1 MEELKTMQLKTNSN
15 NLLKGLQQAVGTI
28 KPNNT
33 LPILDCFHLELQ
45 GNNLTITTS
54 DLEVT
59 TIVKLEVESVENGTI
74 AVPHNTL
81 LNLLKTFNNETITIS
96 ALNNTLTITA
106 NSGEYQLTYD
116 DANDYPN
123 TPDLNEESYTVDGN
137 VLNKAISKVLFA
149 TSNDELRPQFCG
161 VYFDNGFIV
170 ATDAHKLVKVETNIN
185 ADFILPKKAS
195 QQLKNL
201 LPKDTNVALQ
211 YNQTNALFAFDN
223 ITIITR
229 LVDGKYPNYEAV
241 IPKENPNRLS
251 INRQEFISVLKR
263 MEVFA
268 NKQTNQIR
276 LDLSEF
282 ETLISSEDVD
292 YRNKAKETLNGVY
305 SGQGMAIG
313 VNAKFL
319 VEMLNSLNCEEV
331 FLDMSEP
338 NKAILINGEEGVNML
353 VMPLM
358 LNAK

>member
-1 MEELKTMQLKTNSN
+1 MQLKTNSN

-28 KPNNT
+28 KQNNT

-45 GNNLTITTS
+45 GNDLTITTS

-59 TIVKLEVESVENGTI
+59 TIVKLEVESVGNGTI
-74 AVPHNTL
+74 AVPHSTL
-81 LNLLKTFNNETITIS
+81 LNLLKTFNNETITLS

-106 NSGEYQLTYD
+106 SSGEYQLAYD
-116 DANDYPN
+116 DANDYPS
-123 TPDLNEESYTVDGN
+123 TPNVNEQGTEINSTDLQQS
-137 VLNKAISKVLFA
+137 ISKVLFA
-149 TSNDELRPQFCG
+149 TANDDLRPTLSG

-170 ATDAHKLVKVETNIN
+170 ATDAHKLVKVESSIN
-185 ADFILPKKAS
+185 GNFILPKKAS

-201 LPKDTNVALQ
+201 LPKDTNVTLQ
-211 YNQTNALFAFDN
+211 YNQTNALFSFDN
-223 ITIITR
+223 ITIVTR

-276 LDLSEF
+276 LDLSDF
-282 ETLISSEDVD
+282 EVLISSEDTD
-292 YRNKAKETLNGVY
+292 YRSRAKETLNGVY
-305 SGQGMAIG
+305 SGQSMSIG

-319 VEMLNSLNCEEV
+319 VEMLNSLNCDEV

-338 NKAILINGEEGVNML
+338 NRAILINGEEGVL
-353 VMPLM
+353 ELIMPMM

>member
-1 MEELKTMQLKTNSN
+1 MQLKTNSN

-45 GNNLTITTS
+45 GNDLTITTS

-74 AVPHNTL
+74 AVPHSTL
-81 LNLLKTFNNETITIS
+81 LNLLKTFNNETITLS

-106 NSGEYQLTYD
+106 SSGEYQLAYD
-116 DANDYPN
+116 DANDYPS
-123 TPDLNEESYTVDGN
+123 TPNVNEQGTEINSIDLQQS
-137 VLNKAISKVLFA
+137 ISKVLFA
-149 TSNDELRPQFCG
+149 TANDDLRPTLSG

-170 ATDAHKLVKVETNIN
+170 ATDAHKLVKVESSIN
-185 ADFILPKKAS
+185 GNFILPKKAS

-201 LPKDTNVALQ
+201 LPKDTNVTLQ
-211 YNQTNALFAFDN
+211 YNQTNALFSFDN

-229 LVDGKYPNYEAV
+229 LIDGKYPNYEAV

-276 LDLSEF
+276 LDLSDF
-282 ETLISSEDVD
+282 EVFISSEDVN
-292 YRNKAKETLNGVY
+292 YRSRAKETLDAVY
-305 SGQGMAIG
+305 SGEPMAIG

-331 FLDMSEP
+331 YLDMSEP
-338 NKAILINGEEGVNML
+338 NRAILINSEEGV
-353 VMPLM
+353 LM
-358 LNAK
+358 LCMPIMLNSK

>member
-1 MEELKTMQLKTNSN
+1 MQLKTNSN

-33 LPILDCFHLELQ
+33 LPILDCFHIELQ
-45 GNNLTITTS
+45 GNDLTITTS

-59 TIVKLEVESVENGTI
+59 TIVKLEVESVENGII
-74 AVPHNTL
+74 AVPNSTL
-81 LNLLKTFNNETITIS
+81 LNLLKTFNNETITLS

-106 NSGEYQLTYD
+106 SSGEYQLAYD
-116 DANDYPN
+116 DANDYPS
-123 TPDLNEESYTVDGN
+123 TPNVNEQGTEINSTDLQQS
-137 VLNKAISKVLFA
+137 ISKVLFA
-149 TSNDELRPQFCG
+149 TANDDLRPTLSG

-170 ATDAHKLVKVETNIN
+170 ATDAHKLVKVESSIN
-185 ADFILPKKAS
+185 GNFILPKKAS

-201 LPKDTNVALQ
+201 LPKDTNVTLQ
-211 YNQTNALFAFDN
+211 YNQTNALFSFDN

-229 LVDGKYPNYEAV
+229 LIDGKYPNYEDV

-276 LDLSEF
+276 LDLSDF
-282 ETLISSEDVD
+282 EVFISSEDVD
-292 YRNKAKETLNGVY
+292 YRSRAKETLDAVY
-305 SGQGMAIG
+305 SGEPMAIG

-331 FLDMSEP
+331 YLDMSEP
-338 NKAILINGEEGVNML
+338 NRAILINGEDGV
-353 VMPLM
+353 LM
-358 LNAK
+358 LCMPIMLNSK

>member
-1 MEELKTMQLKTNSN
+1 MQLKTNSN

-45 GNNLTITTS
+45 GDELTITTS

-74 AVPHNTL
+74 AVPHSTL

-106 NSGEYQLTYD
+106 NNGEYQLAYD
-116 DANDYPN
+116 DANDYPS
-123 TPDLNEESYTVDGN
+123 TPDVDEQGMTIDGN
-137 VLNKAISKVLFA
+137 HLQQSISKVLFA
-149 TSNDELRPQFCG
+149 TANDDLRPTLSG

-185 ADFILPKKAS
+185 ADFILPKKAP

-201 LPKDTNVALQ
+201 LPKDKNVTLQ
-211 YNQTNALFAFDN
+211 YNQTNALFSFDN

-276 LDLSEF
+276 LDLSDF
-282 ETLISSEDVD
+282 DVLISSEGVG

-305 SGQGMAIG
+305 SGQEMVIG
-313 VNAKFL
+313 FNAKFL
-319 VEMLNSLNCEEV
+319 VEMLNSLNCNEV

-338 NKAILINGEEGVNML
+338 NRAILINGEVGV
-353 VMPLM
+353 LM
-358 LNAK
+358 LCMPMVLNSK

>member
-1 MEELKTMQLKTNSN
+1 MQLKTNSN

-45 GNNLTITTS
+45 GNDLTITTS

-74 AVPHNTL
+74 AVPHSTL
-81 LNLLKTFNNETITIS
+81 LNLLKTFNNETITLS

-106 NSGEYQLTYD
+106 SSGEYQLAYD
-116 DANDYPN
+116 DANDYPS
-123 TPDLNEESYTVDGN
+123 TPNVNEQGTEINSIDLQQS
-137 VLNKAISKVLFA
+137 ISKVLFA
-149 TSNDELRPQFCG
+149 TANDDLRPTLSG

-170 ATDAHKLVKVETNIN
+170 ATDAHKLVKVESSIN
-185 ADFILPKKAS
+185 GNFILPKKAS

-201 LPKDTNVALQ
+201 LPKDTNVTLQ
-211 YNQTNALFAFDN
+211 YNQTNALFSFDN

-229 LVDGKYPNYEAV
+229 LIDGKYPNYEVV

-276 LDLSEF
+276 LDLSDF
-282 ETLISSEDVD
+282 EVFISSEDVD
-292 YRNKAKETLNGVY
+292 YRSRAKETLDAVY
-305 SGQGMAIG
+305 SGEPMAIG

-331 FLDMSEP
+331 YLDMSEP
-338 NKAILINGEEGVNML
+338 NRAILINSEEGV
-353 VMPLM
+353 LM
-358 LNAK
+358 LCMPIMLNSK

>member
-1 MEELKTMQLKTNSN
+1 MQLKTNSN

-45 GNNLTITTS
+45 NNDLTITTS

-59 TIVKLEVESVENGTI
+59 TIVKLEVEMVSNGTI
-74 AVPHNTL
+74 AVPHKTL
-81 LNLLKTFNNETITIS
+81 LDLLKTFNNETITLS
-96 ALNNTLTITA
+96 AINNTLTITA
-106 NSGEYQLTYD
+106 NSGEYELAYESSLE
-116 DANDYPN
+116 YPS
-123 TPDLNEESYTVDGN
+123 TPDLNEECFTVDGN

-149 TSNDELRPQFCG
+149 TANDDLRPTLSG

-211 YNQTNALFAFDN
+211 YNQTNALFSFDN

-229 LVDGKYPNYEAV
+229 LVDGKYPNYNAV

-282 ETLISSEDVD
+282 EALISSEDVY

-305 SGQGMAIG
+305 SGQEIAIG

-319 VEMLNSLNCEEV
+319 VEMLNTLNCEEV
-331 FLDMSEP
+331 FFDMSEP
-338 NKAILINGEEGVNML
+338 NKAILINGEDGI
-353 VMPLM
+353 LM
-358 LNAK
+358 LIMPVLINAK

>member
-1 MEELKTMQLKTNSN
+1 MQLKTNSN

-45 GNNLTITTS
+45 GNDLTITTS

-81 LNLLKTFNNETITIS
+81 LSLLKTFNNETITIS

-106 NSGEYQLTYD
+106 SSGEYELAYD
-116 DANDYPN
+116 DANDYPS
-123 TPDLNEESYTVDGN
+123 TPNVDEEGVTIDGN
-137 VLNKAISKVLFA
+137 HLQQSISKVLFA
-149 TSNDELRPQFCG
+149 TSNDDLRPTLSG

-170 ATDAHKLVKVETNIN
+170 ATDAHKLVKVESSIN
-185 ADFILPKKAS
+185 GNFILPKKAS

-201 LPKDTNVALQ
+201 LPKNTNVTLQ
-211 YNQTNALFAFDN
+211 YNQTNALFSFDN

-276 LDLSEF
+276 LDLSDF
-282 ETLISSEDVD
+282 EVLISSENVD
-292 YRNKAKETLNGVY
+292 YRSRAKETLDAVY
-305 SGQGMAIG
+305 SGQSMAIG

-319 VEMLNSLNCEEV
+319 VEMLNSLNCDEV

-338 NKAILINGEEGVNML
+338 NRAILINGEEGI
-353 VMPLM
+353 LM
-358 LNAK
+358 LCMPIMLNSK

>member
-1 MEELKTMQLKTNSN
+1 MQLKTNSN

-28 KPNNT
+28 KQNNT

-45 GNNLTITTS
+45 GNDLTITTS

-74 AVPHNTL
+74 AVPHSTL
-81 LNLLKTFNNETITIS
+81 LNLLKTFNNETITLS

-106 NSGEYQLTYD
+106 SSGEYQLAYD
-116 DANDYPN
+116 DANDYPS
-123 TPDLNEESYTVDGN
+123 TPNVNEQGTEINSTDLQQS
-137 VLNKAISKVLFA
+137 ISKVLFA
-149 TSNDELRPQFCG
+149 TANDDLRPTLSG

-170 ATDAHKLVKVETNIN
+170 ATDAHKLVKVESSIN
-185 ADFILPKKAS
+185 GNFILPKKAS

-201 LPKDTNVALQ
+201 LPKDTNVTLQ
-211 YNQTNALFAFDN
+211 YNQTNALFSFDN

-229 LVDGKYPNYEAV
+229 LIDSKYPNYEAV

-276 LDLSEF
+276 LDLSDF
-282 ETLISSEDVD
+282 EVFISSEDVD
-292 YRNKAKETLNGVY
+292 YRSRAKETLDAVY
-305 SGQGMAIG
+305 SGEPMAIG

-319 VEMLNSLNCEEV
+319 VEMLNSLNCEAIY
-331 FLDMSEP
+331 LDMSEP
-338 NKAILINGEEGVNML
+338 NQAILINGEEGVL
-353 VMPLM
+353 ELIMPIM

>member
-1 MEELKTMQLKTNSN
+1 MQLKTNSN

-33 LPILDCFHLELQ
+33 LPILDCFHLDL
-45 GNNLTITTS
+45 NNNDLTITTS

-74 AVPHNTL
+74 VVPHSTL
-81 LNLLKTFNNETITIS
+81 LSLLKTFNNETITIS
-96 ALNNTLTITA
+96 AINNTLTITA
-106 NSGEYQLTYD
+106 SSGEYQLAYD
-116 DANDYPN
+116 DANDYPS
-123 TPDLNEESYTVDGN
+123 TPSVEEEGVTIYGN
-137 VLNKAISKVLFA
+137 HLQQSISKVLFA
-149 TSNDELRPQFCG
+149 TANDALRPTLSG
-161 VYFDNGFIV
+161 VYFDSGFIV
-170 ATDAHKLVKVETNIN
+170 ATDAHKLVKVESTIN
-185 ADFILPKKAS
+185 GNFILPKKAS

-201 LPKDTNVALQ
+201 LPKNTNVTLQ
-211 YNQTNALFAFDN
+211 YNQTNALFSFDN

-276 LDLSEF
+276 LDLRDF
-282 ETLISSEDVD
+282 EVLISSEDVD
-292 YRNKAKETLNGVY
+292 INKRAKETLDAVY
-305 SGQGMAIG
+305 SGESMAIG

-331 FLDMSEP
+331 YLDMSEP
-338 NKAILINGEEGVNML
+338 NRAILINGEEGVL
-353 VMPLM
+353 ELIMPIM
-358 LNAK
+358 LNSK

>member
-1 MEELKTMQLKTNSN
+1 MQLKTNSN

-33 LPILDCFHLELQ
+33 LPILDCFNLELQ
-45 GNNLTITTS
+45 NNDLTITTS

-59 TIVKLEVESVENGTI
+59 TIVKLEVESLSNGTI
-74 AVPHNTL
+74 AVPHKTL
-81 LNLLKTFNNETITIS
+81 LDLLKTFNNETITIS
-96 ALNNTLTITA
+96 AINNTLTITA
-106 NSGEYQLTYD
+106 NSGEYQLAYD

-123 TPDLNEESYTVDGN
+123 TPSVDEQSVEINSTDLQQS
-137 VLNKAISKVLFA
+137 ISKVLFA
-149 TSNDELRPQFCG
+149 TANDDLKPTLSG
-161 VYFDNGFIV
+161 IYFDNGFIV
-170 ATDAHKLVKVETNIN
+170 ATDAHKLVKVETNID

-211 YNQTNALFAFDN
+211 YNQTNALFSFDN

-229 LVDGKYPNYEAV
+229 LVDGKYPNYNAV

-282 ETLISSEDVD
+282 EALISSEDTN

-338 NKAILINGEEGVNML
+338 NRAILINGEKGV
-353 VMPLM
+353 LM
-358 LNAK
+358 LIMPVLINAK

>member
-1 MEELKTMQLKTNSN
+1 MQLKTNSN
-15 NLLKGLQQAVGTI
+15 NLLKGLQQAVGII

-33 LPILDCFHLELQ
+33 LPILDCFHLELNS
-45 GNNLTITTS
+45 NNLTITTS

-74 AVPHNTL
+74 AVPHSTL
-81 LNLLKTFNNETITIS
+81 LSLLKTFNNETITLS
-96 ALNNTLTITA
+96 ELNNTLTITTS
-106 NSGEYQLTYD
+106 SGEYQLAYD
-116 DANDYPN
+116 DANDYPS
-123 TPDLNEESYTVDGN
+123 TPNVNEQGTEINSTDLQQS
-137 VLNKAISKVLFA
+137 ISKVLFA
-149 TSNDELRPQFCG
+149 TANDDLRPTLSG

-170 ATDAHKLVKVETNIN
+170 ATDAHKLVKVESSIN
-185 ADFILPKKAS
+185 GNFILPKKAS

-201 LPKDTNVALQ
+201 LPKDTNVTLQ
-211 YNQTNALFAFDN
+211 YNQTNALFSFDN

-229 LVDGKYPNYEAV
+229 LIDGKYPNYEAV

-276 LDLSEF
+276 LDLSDF
-282 ETLISSEDVD
+282 EVFISSEDVD
-292 YRNKAKETLNGVY
+292 YRSRAKETSDAVY
-305 SGQGMAIG
+305 SGEPMAIG

-331 FLDMSEP
+331 YLDMSEP
-338 NKAILINGEEGVNML
+338 NRAILINSEEGV
-353 VMPLM
+353 LM
-358 LNAK
+358 LCMPIMLNSK

>member
-1 MEELKTMQLKTNSN
+1 MQLKTNSN

-33 LPILDCFHLELQ
+33 LPILDCFHIELQ
-45 GNNLTITTS
+45 GNDLTITTS

-74 AVPHNTL
+74 AVPNSTL
-81 LNLLKTFNNETITIS
+81 LNLLKTFNNETITLS

-106 NSGEYQLTYD
+106 SSGEYQLAYD
-116 DANDYPN
+116 DANDYPS
-123 TPDLNEESYTVDGN
+123 TPNVNEQGTEINSTDLQQS
-137 VLNKAISKVLFA
+137 ISKVLFA
-149 TSNDELRPQFCG
+149 TANDDLRPTLSG

-170 ATDAHKLVKVETNIN
+170 ATDAHKLVKVESSIN
-185 ADFILPKKAS
+185 GNFILPKKAS

-201 LPKDTNVALQ
+201 LPKDTNVTLQ
-211 YNQTNALFAFDN
+211 YNQTNALFSFDN

-229 LVDGKYPNYEAV
+229 LIDGKYPNYEAV

-276 LDLSEF
+276 LDLSDF
-282 ETLISSEDVD
+282 EVFISSEDVD
-292 YRNKAKETLNGVY
+292 YRSRAKETLDAVY
-305 SGQGMAIG
+305 SGEPMAIG

-331 FLDMSEP
+331 YLDMSEP
-338 NKAILINGEEGVNML
+338 NRAILINGEDGV
-353 VMPLM
+353 LM
-358 LNAK
+358 LCMPIMLNSK

>member
-1 MEELKTMQLKTNSN
+1 MQLKTNSN

-45 GNNLTITTS
+45 GNDLTITTR

-74 AVPHNTL
+74 AVPHKTL
-81 LNLLKTFNNETITIS
+81 LDLLKTFNNETITIS
-96 ALNNTLTITA
+96 AINNTLTITA
-106 NSGEYQLTYD
+106 NSGEYQLSYD

-123 TPDLNEESYTVDGN
+123 TPNVDEQATEINSTDLQQS
-137 VLNKAISKVLFA
+137 ISKVLFA
-149 TSNDELRPQFCG
+149 TANDDLRPTLSG

-211 YNQTNALFAFDN
+211 YNQTNALFSFDN

-229 LVDGKYPNYEAV
+229 LVDGKYPNYNAV

-282 ETLISSEDVD
+282 EALISSEDTD

-305 SGQGMAIG
+305 SGQEIAIG

-319 VEMLNSLNCEEV
+319 VEMLNTLNCEEV

-338 NKAILINGEEGVNML
+338 NRAILINGEEGVL
-353 VMPLM
+353 ELIMPIM

>member
-1 MEELKTMQLKTNSN
+1 MQLKTNSN

-45 GNNLTITTS
+45 NNDLTITTS

-74 AVPHNTL
+74 AVPHKTL
-81 LNLLKTFNNETITIS
+81 LDLLKTFNNETITIS
-96 ALNNTLTITA
+96 AINNTLTITA
-106 NSGEYQLTYD
+106 NSGEYQLAYD

-123 TPDLNEESYTVDGN
+123 TPSVNEQGVEINSTDLQQS
-137 VLNKAISKVLFA
+137 ISKVLFA
-149 TSNDELRPQFCG
+149 TANDDLRPTLSG

-211 YNQTNALFAFDN
+211 YNQTNALFSFDN

-229 LVDGKYPNYEAV
+229 LVDGKYPNYNAV

-282 ETLISSEDVD
+282 EALISSEDVD
-292 YRNKAKETLNGVY
+292 CRNKAKETLNGVY
-305 SGQGMAIG
+305 SGQEIAIG

-319 VEMLNSLNCEEV
+319 VEMLNTLNCEEV

-338 NKAILINGEEGVNML
+338 NKAILINGEEGILML

>member
-1 MEELKTMQLKTNSN
+1 MQLKTNSN

-45 GNNLTITTS
+45 GNDLTITTS

-74 AVPHNTL
+74 AVPHSTL
-81 LNLLKTFNNETITIS
+81 LNLLKTFNNETITLS

-106 NSGEYQLTYD
+106 SSGEYQLAYD
-116 DANDYPN
+116 DANDYPS
-123 TPDLNEESYTVDGN
+123 TPNVDGQGTEIN
-137 VLNKAISKVLFA
+137 SIDLQQSISKVLFA
-149 TSNDELRPQFCG
+149 TANDDLRPTLSG

-170 ATDAHKLVKVETNIN
+170 ATDAHKLVKVESSIN
-185 ADFILPKKAS
+185 GNFILPKKAS

-201 LPKDTNVALQ
+201 LPKDTNVTLQ
-211 YNQTNALFAFDN
+211 YNQTNALFSFDN

-229 LVDGKYPNYEAV
+229 LIDGKYPNYEAV

-276 LDLSEF
+276 LDLSDF
-282 ETLISSEDVD
+282 EVFISSEDVD
-292 YRNKAKETLNGVY
+292 YRSRAKETLDAVY
-305 SGQGMAIG
+305 SGEPMAIG

-331 FLDMSEP
+331 YLDMSEP
-338 NKAILINGEEGVNML
+338 NRAILINSEEGV
-353 VMPLM
+353 LM
-358 LNAK
+358 LCMPIMLNSK

>member
-1 MEELKTMQLKTNSN
+1 MQLKTNSN

-28 KPNNT
+28 KQNNT
-33 LPILDCFHLELQ
+33 LPILDCFHLEL
-45 GNNLTITTS
+45 NSNDLTITTS

-59 TIVKLEVESVENGTI
+59 TIVKLEVESVDNGTI
-74 AVPHNTL
+74 AVPHSTL

-96 ALNNTLTITA
+96 AINNTLTITA
-106 NSGEYQLTYD
+106 SSGEYQLAYD

-123 TPDLNEESYTVDGN
+123 TPNVNEQGTEINSTN
-137 VLNKAISKVLFA
+137 LQQSISKVLFA
-149 TSNDELRPQFCG
+149 TANDDLRPTLSG

-170 ATDAHKLVKVETNIN
+170 ATDAHKLVKVESSIN
-185 ADFILPKKAS
+185 GNFILPKKAS

-201 LPKDTNVALQ
+201 LPKDTNVTLQ
-211 YNQTNALFAFDN
+211 YNQTNALFSFDN
-223 ITIITR
+223 ITIVTR

-276 LDLSEF
+276 LDLSDF
-282 ETLISSEDVD
+282 EVLISSEDTD
-292 YRNKAKETLNGVY
+292 YRSRAKETLNGVY
-305 SGQGMAIG
+305 SGQSMSIG
-313 VNAKFL
+313 VNTKFL
-319 VEMLNSLNCEEV
+319 VEMLNSLNCDEV
-331 FLDMSEP
+331 YLDMSEP
-338 NKAILINGEEGVNML
+338 NRAILINGEEGVLML
-353 VMPLM
+353 CMPIM

>member
-1 MEELKTMQLKTNSN
+1 MQLKTNSN

-45 GNNLTITTS
+45 GNDLTITTS

-59 TIVKLEVESVENGTI
+59 TIVKLEVEMVSNGTI
-74 AVPHNTL
+74 AVPHKTL
-81 LNLLKTFNNETITIS
+81 LDLLKTFNNETITLS
-96 ALNNTLTITA
+96 AINNTLTITA
-106 NSGEYQLTYD
+106 NSGEYQLAYD

-123 TPDLNEESYTVDGN
+123 TPSVNEQGVEINSTDLQQS
-137 VLNKAISKVLFA
+137 ISKVLFA
-149 TSNDELRPQFCG
+149 TANDDLRPTLSG

-211 YNQTNALFAFDN
+211 YNQTNALFSFDN

-229 LVDGKYPNYEAV
+229 LVDGKYPNYNAV

-282 ETLISSEDVD
+282 EALISSEDTD

-305 SGQGMAIG
+305 SGQEIAIG

-319 VEMLNSLNCEEV
+319 VEMLNTLNCEEV

-338 NKAILINGEEGVNML
+338 NRSILINGEKGILML

>member
-1 MEELKTMQLKTNSN
+1 MQLKTNSN

-45 GNNLTITTS
+45 GNDLTITTS

-59 TIVKLEVESVENGTI
+59 TIVKLEVDTVSNGTI
-74 AVPHNTL
+74 AVPHKTL
-81 LNLLKTFNNETITIS
+81 LDLLKTFNNETITIS
-96 ALNNTLTITA
+96 AINNTLTITA
-106 NSGEYQLTYD
+106 NSGEYQLAYD

-123 TPDLNEESYTVDGN
+123 TPSVDEQCVEINSTDLQQS
-137 VLNKAISKVLFA
+137 ISKVLFA
-149 TSNDELRPQFCG
+149 TANDDLRPTLSG

-211 YNQTNALFAFDN
+211 YNQTNALFSFDN

-229 LVDGKYPNYEAV
+229 LVDGKYPNYNAV

-282 ETLISSEDVD
+282 EALISSEDTD

-305 SGQGMAIG
+305 SGQEIAIG

-319 VEMLNSLNCEEV
+319 VEMLNTLNCEEV

-338 NKAILINGEEGVNML
+338 NKAILINGEEGILML
-353 VMPLM
+353 IMPMM

>member
-1 MEELKTMQLKTNSN
+1 MQLKTNSN

-33 LPILDCFHLELQ
+33 LPILDCFHLEL
-45 GNNLTITTS
+45 NNNDLTITTS

-59 TIVKLEVESVENGTI
+59 TIVNLEVESVENGTI
-74 AVPHNTL
+74 AVPHKTL
-81 LNLLKTFNNETITIS
+81 LDLLKTFNNETITIS
-96 ALNNTLTITA
+96 AINNTLTITA
-106 NSGEYQLTYD
+106 SSGEYQLAYD
-116 DANDYPN
+116 DANDYPS
-123 TPDLNEESYTVDGN
+123 TPNVEEEYITIDSN
-137 VLNKAISKVLFA
+137 HLQQSISKVLFA
-149 TSNDELRPQFCG
+149 TANDDLRPTLSG

-170 ATDAHKLVKVETNIN
+170 ATDAHKLVKVESTIN
-185 ADFILPKKAS
+185 GNFILPKKAS

-201 LPKDTNVALQ
+201 LPKDTNVTLQ
-211 YNQTNALFAFDN
+211 YNQTNALFSFDN

-276 LDLSEF
+276 LDLSDF
-282 ETLISSEDVD
+282 EVLISSEDVD
-292 YRNKAKETLNGVY
+292 YRSRAKETLDAVY
-305 SGQGMAIG
+305 SGEPMAIG

-331 FLDMSEP
+331 YLDMSEP
-338 NKAILINGEEGVNML
+338 NRAILINGEEGVL
-353 VMPLM
+353 ELIMPIM
-358 LNAK
+358 LNGK

>member
-1 MEELKTMQLKTNSN
+1 MQLKTNSN

-45 GNNLTITTS
+45 NNDLTITTS

-59 TIVKLEVESVENGTI
+59 TIVKLEVESLSNGTI
-74 AVPHNTL
+74 AVPHKTL
-81 LNLLKTFNNETITIS
+81 LDLLKTFNNETITIS
-96 ALNNTLTITA
+96 AINNTLTITA
-106 NSGEYQLTYD
+106 NSGEYQLAYD

-123 TPDLNEESYTVDGN
+123 TPSVNEQGVEINSTDLQQS
-137 VLNKAISKVLFA
+137 ISKVLFA
-149 TSNDELRPQFCG
+149 TANDDLRPTLSG
-161 VYFDNGFIV
+161 IYFDNGFIV

-211 YNQTNALFAFDN
+211 YNQTNALFSFDN

-229 LVDGKYPNYEAV
+229 LVDGKYPNYNAV

-282 ETLISSEDVD
+282 EALISSEDTD

-305 SGQGMAIG
+305 SGQEIAIG

-319 VEMLNSLNCEEV
+319 VEMLNALNCEEV

-338 NKAILINGEEGVNML
+338 NRAILINGEEGVL
-353 VMPLM
+353 ELIMPIM
-358 LNAK
+358 LNTK

>member
-1 MEELKTMQLKTNSN
+1 MQLKTNSN
-15 NLLKGLQQAVGTI
+15 NLLKGLQQAVGII

-33 LPILDCFHLELQ
+33 LPILDCFHLELNS
-45 GNNLTITTS
+45 NNLTITTS

-74 AVPHNTL
+74 AVPHSTL
-81 LNLLKTFNNETITIS
+81 LSLLKTFNNETITLS
-96 ALNNTLTITA
+96 ELNNTLTITTS
-106 NSGEYQLTYD
+106 SGEYQLAYD
-116 DANDYPN
+116 DANDYPS
-123 TPDLNEESYTVDGN
+123 TPNVNEQGTEINSTDLQQS
-137 VLNKAISKVLFA
+137 ISKVLFA
-149 TSNDELRPQFCG
+149 TANDDLRPTLSG

-170 ATDAHKLVKVETNIN
+170 ATDAHKLVKVESSIN
-185 ADFILPKKAS
+185 GNFILPKKAS

-201 LPKDTNVALQ
+201 LPKDTNVTLQ
-211 YNQTNALFAFDN
+211 YNQTNALFSFDN

-229 LVDGKYPNYEAV
+229 LIDGKYPNYEAV

-276 LDLSEF
+276 LDLSDF
-282 ETLISSEDVD
+282 EVLVSSEDVD
-292 YRNKAKETLNGVY
+292 YRLRAKETLDAVY
-305 SGQGMAIG
+305 SGEPMAIG

-331 FLDMSEP
+331 YLDMSEP
-338 NKAILINGEEGVNML
+338 NRAILINGEEGV
-353 VMPLM
+353 LM
-358 LNAK
+358 LCMPIMLNSK

>member
-1 MEELKTMQLKTNSN
+1 MQLKTNSN

-45 GNNLTITTS
+45 GNDLTITTS

-74 AVPHNTL
+74 AVPHSTL
-81 LNLLKTFNNETITIS
+81 LNLLKTFNNETITLS

-106 NSGEYQLTYD
+106 SSGEYQLAYD
-116 DANDYPN
+116 DANDYPS
-123 TPDLNEESYTVDGN
+123 TPSVEEQGTEINSTDLQQS
-137 VLNKAISKVLFA
+137 ISKVLFA
-149 TSNDELRPQFCG
+149 TANDDLRPTLSG

-170 ATDAHKLVKVETNIN
+170 ATDAHKLVKVESTIN
-185 ADFILPKKAS
+185 GNFILPKKAS

-201 LPKDTNVALQ
+201 LPKDTNVTLQ
-211 YNQTNALFAFDN
+211 YNQTNALFSFDN

-229 LVDGKYPNYEAV
+229 LIDGKYPNYEAV

-276 LDLSEF
+276 LDLSDF
-282 ETLISSEDVD
+282 EVLISSEDVD
-292 YRNKAKETLNGVY
+292 YRSRAKETLDAVY
-305 SGQGMAIG
+305 SGEPMAIG

-319 VEMLNSLNCEEV
+319 VEMLNSLNCDEV
-331 FLDMSEP
+331 YLDMSEP
-338 NKAILINGEEGVNML
+338 NRAILINGEEGVLELIMPVML
-353 VMPLM
+353 SS
-358 LNAK
+358 K

>member
-1 MEELKTMQLKTNSN
+1 MQLKTNSN

-45 GNNLTITTS
+45 GNDLTIATS

-74 AVPHNTL
+74 AVPHSTL
-81 LNLLKTFNNETITIS
+81 LNLLKTFNNETITLS

-106 NSGEYQLTYD
+106 SSGEYQLAYD
-116 DANDYPN
+116 DANDYPS
-123 TPDLNEESYTVDGN
+123 TPSVDEQGTEINSTDLQQS
-137 VLNKAISKVLFA
+137 ISKVLFA
-149 TSNDELRPQFCG
+149 TANDDLRPTLSG

-170 ATDAHKLVKVETNIN
+170 ATDAHKLVKVESNIN

-201 LPKDTNVALQ
+201 LPKDTNVTLQ
-211 YNQTNALFAFDN
+211 YNQTNALFSFDN

-229 LVDGKYPNYEAV
+229 LVDGKYPKYEAV

-276 LDLSEF
+276 LDLSDF
-282 ETLISSEDVD
+282 EVLISSEDTD
-292 YRNKAKETLNGVY
+292 YRSRAKETLDAVY
-305 SGQGMAIG
+305 SGEPMAIG

-319 VEMLNSLNCEEV
+319 VEMLNSLNCDEV
-331 FLDMSEP
+331 YLDMSEP
-338 NKAILINGEEGVNML
+338 NRAILINGEEGVL
-353 VMPLM
+353 ELIMPIM
-358 LNAK
+358 LNSK

>member
-1 MEELKTMQLKTNSN
+1 MQLKTNSN

-28 KPNNT
+28 KQNNT
-33 LPILDCFHLELQ
+33 LPILDCFHIELQ
-45 GNNLTITTS
+45 GNDLTITTS

-74 AVPHNTL
+74 AVPNSTL
-81 LNLLKTFNNETITIS
+81 LNLLKTFNNETITLS

-106 NSGEYQLTYD
+106 SSGEYQLAYD
-116 DANDYPN
+116 DANDYPS
-123 TPDLNEESYTVDGN
+123 TPNVNEQGTEINSTDLQQS
-137 VLNKAISKVLFA
+137 ISRVLFA
-149 TSNDELRPQFCG
+149 TANDDLRPTLSG

-170 ATDAHKLVKVETNIN
+170 ATDAHKLVKVESSIN
-185 ADFILPKKAS
+185 GNFILPKKAS

-201 LPKDTNVALQ
+201 LPKDTNVTLQ
-211 YNQTNALFAFDN
+211 YNQTNALFSFDN

-229 LVDGKYPNYEAV
+229 LIDGKYPNYEAV

-251 INRQEFISVLKR
+251 INRQEFISVSKR

-276 LDLSEF
+276 LDLSDF
-282 ETLISSEDVD
+282 EVFISSEDVD
-292 YRNKAKETLNGVY
+292 YRSRAKETLDAVY
-305 SGQGMAIG
+305 SGEPMAIG

-331 FLDMSEP
+331 YLDMSEP
-338 NKAILINGEEGVNML
+338 NRAILINGEDGV
-353 VMPLM
+353 LM
-358 LNAK
+358 LCMPIMLNSK

>member
-1 MEELKTMQLKTNSN
+1 MQLKTNSN

-45 GNNLTITTS
+45 GNDLTITTS

-74 AVPHNTL
+74 AVPHSTL
-81 LNLLKTFNNETITIS
+81 LNLLKTFNNETITLS

-106 NSGEYQLTYD
+106 SSGEYQLAYD
-116 DANDYPN
+116 DANDYPS
-123 TPDLNEESYTVDGN
+123 TPNVNEQGTEINSIDLQQS
-137 VLNKAISKVLFA
+137 ISKVLFA
-149 TSNDELRPQFCG
+149 TANDDLRPTLSG

-170 ATDAHKLVKVETNIN
+170 ATDAHKLVKVESSIN
-185 ADFILPKKAS
+185 GNFILPKKAS

-201 LPKDTNVALQ
+201 LPKGTNVTLQ
-211 YNQTNALFAFDN
+211 YNQTNALFSFDN

-229 LVDGKYPNYEAV
+229 LIDGKYPNYEAV

-276 LDLSEF
+276 LDLSDF
-282 ETLISSEDVD
+282 EVFISSEDVD
-292 YRNKAKETLNGVY
+292 YRSRAKETLDAVY
-305 SGQGMAIG
+305 SGEPMAIG

-331 FLDMSEP
+331 YLDMSEP
-338 NKAILINGEEGVNML
+338 NRAILINSEEGV
-353 VMPLM
+353 LM
-358 LNAK
+358 LCMPIMLNSK

>member
-1 MEELKTMQLKTNSN
+1 MQLKTNSN

-28 KPNNT
+28 KQNNT

-45 GNNLTITTS
+45 GNDLTITTS

-74 AVPHNTL
+74 AVPHSTL
-81 LNLLKTFNNETITIS
+81 LNLLKTFNNETITLS

-106 NSGEYQLTYD
+106 SSGEYQLAYD
-116 DANDYPN
+116 DANDYPS
-123 TPDLNEESYTVDGN
+123 TPNVNEQGTEINSTDLQQS
-137 VLNKAISKVLFA
+137 ISKVLFA
-149 TSNDELRPQFCG
+149 TANDDLRPTLSG

-170 ATDAHKLVKVETNIN
+170 ATDAHKLVKVESSIN
-185 ADFILPKKAS
+185 GNFILPKKAS

-201 LPKDTNVALQ
+201 LPKDTNVTLQ
-211 YNQTNALFAFDN
+211 YNQTNALFSFDN

-229 LVDGKYPNYEAV
+229 LIDSKYPNYEAV

-276 LDLSEF
+276 LDLSDF
-282 ETLISSEDVD
+282 EVFISSEDVD
-292 YRNKAKETLNGVY
+292 YRSRAKETLDAVY
-305 SGQGMAIG
+305 SGEPMAIG

-331 FLDMSEP
+331 YLDMSEP
-338 NKAILINGEEGVNML
+338 NRAILINGEEGVL
-353 VMPLM
+353 ELIMPIM

>member
-1 MEELKTMQLKTNSN
+1 MQLKTNSN

-28 KPNNT
+28 KPSNT

-45 GNNLTITTS
+45 GNDLTITTS

-59 TIVKLEVESVENGTI
+59 TIVNLEVECLGGGVI
-74 AVPHNTL
+74 AVPHSTL
-81 LNLLKTFNNETITIS
+81 LSLLKTFNNETITIS
-96 ALNNTLTITA
+96 AINNTLTITA
-106 NSGEYQLTYD
+106 SSGEYQLAYD
-116 DANDYPN
+116 DANDYPS
-123 TPDLNEESYTVDGN
+123 TPNVDEQGTEINSTDLQQS
-137 VLNKAISKVLFA
+137 ISKVLFA
-149 TSNDELRPQFCG
+149 TSNDDLRPTLSG

-170 ATDAHKLVKVETNIN
+170 ATDAHKLVKVESNIN

-201 LPKDTNVALQ
+201 LPKDTNVTLQ
-211 YNQTNALFAFDN
+211 YNQTNALFSFDN

-276 LDLSEF
+276 LDLSDF
-282 ETLISSEDVD
+282 EVLISSEDVD
-292 YRNKAKETLNGVY
+292 YRSRAKETLEAVY
-305 SGQGMAIG
+305 SGQSMAIG

-331 FLDMSEP
+331 YLDMSEP
-338 NKAILINGEEGVNML
+338 NRAILINGEVGV
-353 VMPLM
+353 LM
-358 LNAK
+358 LCMPIMLNSK

>member
-1 MEELKTMQLKTNSN
+1 MQLKTNSN

-45 GNNLTITTS
+45 NNDLTITTS

-59 TIVKLEVESVENGTI
+59 TIVKLEVESLSNGTI
-74 AVPHNTL
+74 AVPHKTL
-81 LNLLKTFNNETITIS
+81 LDLLKTFNNETITIS

-106 NSGEYQLTYD
+106 NSGEYQLAYD
-116 DANDYPN
+116 DANDYPSTKNIQEELFN
-123 TPDLNEESYTVDGN
+123 TGNMVDGN
-137 VLNKAISKVLFA
+137 HLQQSISKVLFA
-149 TSNDELRPQFCG
+149 TANDDLRPTLSG

-170 ATDAHKLVKVETNIN
+170 ATDAHKLVKVESNIE

-201 LPKDTNVALQ
+201 LPKDTDVALQ

-229 LVDGKYPNYEAV
+229 LVDGKYPNYNAV

-282 ETLISSEDVD
+282 EALISSEDTD

-305 SGQGMAIG
+305 SGQEIAIG

-319 VEMLNSLNCEEV
+319 VEMLNTLNCEEV

-338 NKAILINGEEGVNML
+338 NKAILINGEEGI
-353 VMPLM
+353 LM
-358 LNAK
+358 LIMPVLINTK

>member
-1 MEELKTMQLKTNSN
+1 MQLKTNSN

-28 KPNNT
+28 KQNNT

-45 GNNLTITTS
+45 CNDLTITTS

-74 AVPHNTL
+74 AVPHKTL
-81 LNLLKTFNNETITIS
+81 LDLLKTFNNETITIS
-96 ALNNTLTITA
+96 AINNTLTITA
-106 NSGEYQLTYD
+106 NSGEYQLAYD

-123 TPDLNEESYTVDGN
+123 TPSVDEQGVEINSSDLQQS
-137 VLNKAISKVLFA
+137 ISKVLFA
-149 TSNDELRPQFCG
+149 TANDDLKPTLSG

-229 LVDGKYPNYEAV
+229 LVDGKYPNYNAV

-282 ETLISSEDVD
+282 EALISSEDTD

-305 SGQGMAIG
+305 SGQEIAIG

-319 VEMLNSLNCEEV
+319 VEMLNTLNCEEV

-338 NKAILINGEEGVNML
+338 NKAILINGEKGVLML
-353 VMPLM
+353 IMPIM

>member
-1 MEELKTMQLKTNSN
+1 MQLKTNSN

-45 GNNLTITTS
+45 SNNLTITTS

-74 AVPHNTL
+74 AVPHSTL
-81 LNLLKTFNNETITIS
+81 LNLLKTFNNETITLS

-106 NSGEYQLTYD
+106 NSGEYQLAYD
-116 DANDYPN
+116 DANDYPS
-123 TPDLNEESYTVDGN
+123 TPDVDEQGTEIN
-137 VLNKAISKVLFA
+137 STDLQQSISKVLFA
-149 TSNDELRPQFCG
+149 TANDDLRPTLSG

-201 LPKDTNVALQ
+201 LPKDTYVEMS
-211 YNQTNALFAFDN
+211 YNQTNALFSFDN

-276 LDLSEF
+276 LDLSDF
-282 ETLISSEDVD
+282 EVFISSEDVD
-292 YRNKAKETLNGVY
+292 YRSRAKETLDAAY
-305 SGQGMAIG
+305 SGEPMAIG

-331 FLDMSEP
+331 YLDMSEP
-338 NKAILINGEEGVNML
+338 NRAILINGEEGVL
-353 VMPLM
+353 ELIMPIM

>member
-1 MEELKTMQLKTNSN
+1 MQLKTNSN

-45 GNNLTITTS
+45 GNDLTITTS

-74 AVPHNTL
+74 AVPHSTL
-81 LNLLKTFNNETITIS
+81 LNLLKTFNNETITLS

-106 NSGEYQLTYD
+106 SSGEYQLAYD
-116 DANDYPN
+116 DANDYPS
-123 TPDLNEESYTVDGN
+123 TPNVNEQGTEINSIDLQQS
-137 VLNKAISKVLFA
+137 ISKVLFA
-149 TSNDELRPQFCG
+149 TANDDLRPTLSG

-170 ATDAHKLVKVETNIN
+170 ATDAHKLVKVESSIN
-185 ADFILPKKAS
+185 GNFILPKKAS

-201 LPKDTNVALQ
+201 LPKDTNVTLQ
-211 YNQTNALFAFDN
+211 YNQTNALFSFDN

-229 LVDGKYPNYEAV
+229 LIDGKYPNYEAV

-276 LDLSEF
+276 LDLSDF
-282 ETLISSEDVD
+282 EVFISSEDVD
-292 YRNKAKETLNGVY
+292 YRSRAKETLDAVY
-305 SGQGMAIG
+305 SGEPMAIG

-331 FLDMSEP
+331 YLDMSEP
-338 NKAILINGEEGVNML
+338 NRAILINSEEGV
-353 VMPLM
+353 LM
-358 LNAK
+358 LCMPIMLNSK

>member
-1 MEELKTMQLKTNSN
+1 MQLKTNSN

-45 GNNLTITTS
+45 GNDLTITTS

-74 AVPHNTL
+74 AVPHSTL
-81 LNLLKTFNNETITIS
+81 LNLLKTFNNETITLS

-106 NSGEYQLTYD
+106 SSGEYQLAYD
-116 DANDYPN
+116 DANDYPS
-123 TPDLNEESYTVDGN
+123 TPNVNEQGTEINSIDLQQS
-137 VLNKAISKVLFA
+137 ISKVLFA
-149 TSNDELRPQFCG
+149 TANDDLRPTLSG

-170 ATDAHKLVKVETNIN
+170 ATDAYKLVKVESSIN
-185 ADFILPKKAS
+185 GNFILPKKAS

-201 LPKDTNVALQ
+201 LPKDTNVTLQ
-211 YNQTNALFAFDN
+211 YNQTNALFSFDN

-229 LVDGKYPNYEAV
+229 LIDGKYPNYEAV

-276 LDLSEF
+276 LDLSDF
-282 ETLISSEDVD
+282 EVFISSEDVD
-292 YRNKAKETLNGVY
+292 YRSRAKETLDAVY
-305 SGQGMAIG
+305 SGEPMAIG

-331 FLDMSEP
+331 YLDMSEP
-338 NKAILINGEEGVNML
+338 NRAILINSEEGV
-353 VMPLM
+353 LM
-358 LNAK
+358 LCMPIMLNSK

>member
-1 MEELKTMQLKTNSN
+1 MQLKTNSN

-28 KPNNT
+28 KQNNT

-45 GNNLTITTS
+45 GNDLTITTS

-59 TIVKLEVESVENGTI
+59 TIVKLEVESVDNGTI
-74 AVPHNTL
+74 AVPHSTL
-81 LNLLKTFNNETITIS
+81 LNLLKTFNNETITLS

-106 NSGEYQLTYD
+106 SSGEYQLAYD
-116 DANDYPN
+116 DANDYPS
-123 TPDLNEESYTVDGN
+123 TPNVDGQGTEIN
-137 VLNKAISKVLFA
+137 SIDLQQSISKVLFA
-149 TSNDELRPQFCG
+149 TANDDLRPTLSG

-170 ATDAHKLVKVETNIN
+170 ATDAHKLVKVESSIN
-185 ADFILPKKAS
+185 GNFILPKKAS

-201 LPKDTNVALQ
+201 LPKDTNVTLQ
-211 YNQTNALFAFDN
+211 YNQTNALFSFDN
-223 ITIITR
+223 ITIVTR

-276 LDLSEF
+276 LDLSDF
-282 ETLISSEDVD
+282 EVLISSEDTD
-292 YRNKAKETLNGVY
+292 YRSRAKETLNGVY
-305 SGQGMAIG
+305 SGQSMSIG

-319 VEMLNSLNCEEV
+319 VEMLNSLNCDEV

-338 NKAILINGEEGVNML
+338 NRAILINGEEGVL
-353 VMPLM
+353 ELIMPIM

>member
-1 MEELKTMQLKTNSN
+1 MQLKTNSN

-45 GNNLTITTS
+45 GNDLTITTS

-59 TIVKLEVESVENGTI
+59 TIVKLEVEMVSNGTI
-74 AVPHNTL
+74 AVPHKTL
-81 LNLLKTFNNETITIS
+81 LDLLKTFNNETIKLS
-96 ALNNTLTITA
+96 AINNTLTITA
-106 NSGEYQLTYD
+106 NSGEYQLAYD
-116 DANDYPN
+116 NANDYPN
-123 TPDLNEESYTVDGN
+123 TPSVDEQGVEINSSDLQQS
-137 VLNKAISKVLFA
+137 ISKVLFA
-149 TSNDELRPQFCG
+149 TANDDLKPTLSG

-211 YNQTNALFAFDN
+211 YNQTNALFSFDN

-229 LVDGKYPNYEAV
+229 LVDGKYPNYNAV

-282 ETLISSEDVD
+282 EALISSEDTD

-305 SGQGMAIG
+305 SGQEIAIG

-319 VEMLNSLNCEEV
+319 VEMLNTLNCEEV

-338 NKAILINGEEGVNML
+338 NKAILINGEEGILML

>member
-1 MEELKTMQLKTNSN
+1 MQLKTNSN

-45 GNNLTITTS
+45 DNDLTITTS

-59 TIVKLEVESVENGTI
+59 TIVKLEVESLSNGTI
-74 AVPHNTL
+74 AVPHKTL
-81 LNLLKTFNNETITIS
+81 LDLLKTFNNETITIS
-96 ALNNTLTITA
+96 AINNTLTITA
-106 NSGEYQLTYD
+106 NSGEYQLAYD

-123 TPDLNEESYTVDGN
+123 TPSVNEQGVEINSTDLQQS
-137 VLNKAISKVLFA
+137 ISKVLFA
-149 TSNDELRPQFCG
+149 TANDDLRPTLSG
-161 VYFDNGFIV
+161 IYFDNGFIV

-211 YNQTNALFAFDN
+211 YNQTNALFSFDN

-229 LVDGKYPNYEAV
+229 LVDGKYPNYNAV

-282 ETLISSEDVD
+282 EALISSEDTD

-305 SGQGMAIG
+305 SGQEIAIG

-319 VEMLNSLNCEEV
+319 VEMLNTLNCEEV

-338 NKAILINGEEGVNML
+338 NKAILINGEEGVLML
-353 VMPLM
+353 IMPIM

>member
-1 MEELKTMQLKTNSN
+1 MQLKTNSN

-45 GNNLTITTS
+45 GDELTITTS

-74 AVPHNTL
+74 AVPHSTL

-106 NSGEYQLTYD
+106 NNGEYQLAYD
-116 DANDYPN
+116 DANDYPS
-123 TPDLNEESYTVDGN
+123 TPDVDEQGMTIDGN
-137 VLNKAISKVLFA
+137 HLQQSISKVLFA
-149 TSNDELRPQFCG
+149 TANDDLRPTLSG

-185 ADFILPKKAS
+185 ADFILPKKAP

-201 LPKDTNVALQ
+201 LPKDKNVTLQ
-211 YNQTNALFAFDN
+211 YNQTNALFSFDN

-282 ETLISSEDVD
+282 DVLISSEGVG

-305 SGQGMAIG
+305 SGQEMVIG
-313 VNAKFL
+313 FNAKFL
-319 VEMLNSLNCEEV
+319 VEMLNSLNCNEV

-338 NKAILINGEEGVNML
+338 NRAILINGEVGV
-353 VMPLM
+353 LM
-358 LNAK
+358 LCMPMVLNSK

>member
-1 MEELKTMQLKTNSN
+1 MQLKTNSN

-28 KPNNT
+28 KQNNT
-33 LPILDCFHLELQ
+33 LPILDCFHIELQ
-45 GNNLTITTS
+45 GNDLTITTS

-74 AVPHNTL
+74 AVPNSTL
-81 LNLLKTFNNETITIS
+81 LNLLKTFNNETITLS

-106 NSGEYQLTYD
+106 SSGEYQLAYD
-116 DANDYPN
+116 DANDYPS
-123 TPDLNEESYTVDGN
+123 TPNVNEQGTEINSTDLQQS
-137 VLNKAISKVLFA
+137 ISKVLFA
-149 TSNDELRPQFCG
+149 TANDDLRPTLSG

-170 ATDAHKLVKVETNIN
+170 ATDAHKLVKVESSIN
-185 ADFILPKKAS
+185 GNFILPKKAS

-201 LPKDTNVALQ
+201 LPKDTNVTLQ
-211 YNQTNALFAFDN
+211 YNQTNALFSFDN

-229 LVDGKYPNYEAV
+229 LIDGKYPNYEAV

-251 INRQEFISVLKR
+251 INRQEFISVSKR

-276 LDLSEF
+276 LDLSDF
-282 ETLISSEDVD
+282 EVFISSEDVD
-292 YRNKAKETLNGVY
+292 YRSRAKETLDAVY
-305 SGQGMAIG
+305 SGEPMAIG

-331 FLDMSEP
+331 YLDMSEP
-338 NKAILINGEEGVNML
+338 NRAILINGEDGV
-353 VMPLM
+353 LM
-358 LNAK
+358 LCMPIMLNSK

>member
-1 MEELKTMQLKTNSN
+1 MQLKTNSN

-45 GNNLTITTS
+45 GNDLTITTS

-74 AVPHNTL
+74 AVPHSTL
-81 LNLLKTFNNETITIS
+81 LNLLKTFNNETITLS

-106 NSGEYQLTYD
+106 SSGEYQLAYD
-116 DANDYPN
+116 DANDYPS
-123 TPDLNEESYTVDGN
+123 TPNVNEQGTEINSIDLQQS
-137 VLNKAISKVLFA
+137 ISKVLFA
-149 TSNDELRPQFCG
+149 TANDDLRPTLSG

-170 ATDAHKLVKVETNIN
+170 ATDAHKLVKVESSIN
-185 ADFILPKKAS
+185 GNFILPKKAS

-201 LPKDTNVALQ
+201 LPKDTNVTLQ
-211 YNQTNALFAFDN
+211 YNQTNALFSFDN

-229 LVDGKYPNYEAV
+229 LIDGKYPNYEAV

-276 LDLSEF
+276 LDLSDF
-282 ETLISSEDVD
+282 EVFISSEDVD
-292 YRNKAKETLNGVY
+292 YRSRAKETLDAVY
-305 SGQGMAIG
+305 SGQSMSIG

-331 FLDMSEP
+331 YLDMSEP
-338 NKAILINGEEGVNML
+338 NRAILINGEEGVL
-353 VMPLM
+353 ELIMPIM